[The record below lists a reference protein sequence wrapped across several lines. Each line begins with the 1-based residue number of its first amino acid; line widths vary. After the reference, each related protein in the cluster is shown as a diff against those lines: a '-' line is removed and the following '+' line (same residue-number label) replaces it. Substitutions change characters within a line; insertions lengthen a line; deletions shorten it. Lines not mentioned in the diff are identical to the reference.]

1 MKLGVKLTVKNLISL
16 NFKLIYIII
25 NRFEMEFSKH
35 GTGTTSVK
43 VHHGP
48 GGASSFSLGGNY
60 GDDEVKAKP
69 AVAQPQ
75 Q

>member
-1 MKLGVKLTVKNLISL
+1 
-16 NFKLIYIII
+16 
-25 NRFEMEFSKH
+25 MEFSKH

-48 GGASSFSLGGNY
+48 GGASTFSLGGNY
-60 GDDEVKAKP
+60 GGEDEVKAKP
-69 AVAQPQ
+69 AVQQPQ